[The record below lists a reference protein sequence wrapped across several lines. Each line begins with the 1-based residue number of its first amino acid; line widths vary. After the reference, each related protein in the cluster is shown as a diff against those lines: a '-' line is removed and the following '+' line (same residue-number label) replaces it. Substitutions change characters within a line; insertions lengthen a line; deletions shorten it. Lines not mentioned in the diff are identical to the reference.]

1 MKFAKK
7 SMLVLM
13 AVLVMGT
20 SATPV
25 MAHGSKH
32 KVKEVEVTYSQC
44 TVEDCTETGVHT
56 HDGTTYCGHTATETT
71 DSHETEE
78 THDSHTT
85 EKKTTTHSTSH
96 KSGHKNKGSHH

>member
-1 MKFAKK
+1 
-7 SMLVLM
+7 M
-13 AVLVMGT
+13 AVLMMGM

-32 KVKEVEVTYSQC
+32 KAKEVTYSQC
-44 TVEDCTETGVHT
+44 TVEDCTETGIHT

-78 THDSHTT
+78 NHDSHTT
-85 EKKTTTHSTSH
+85 EKTTTTHSTSH